1 MERVSATKLAKCF
14 LWFGALSG
22 IYLYAFP
29 APNLFYIGLSL
40 AHVGLGAV
48 AAVAAILFIRKLNCF
63 TRLVKAGS
71 ALLALGA
78 IDGIIVMAVGGT
90 RPHLIYLWLHAI
102 LSFAGVLL
110 VLASWFRR
118 REWFASQPG
127 KLAVQCAL
135 LFVVAI
141 LIGWAARYSRMNR

>member
-1 MERVSATKLAKCF
+1 MERVSASKLAKSF
-14 LWFGALSG
+14 VWFGALSG

-40 AHVGLGAV
+40 AHVALGVV
-48 AAVAAILFIRKLNCF
+48 AALAAIVFIGKLKF
-63 TRLVKAGS
+63 FSRLVKAGS

-78 IDGIIVMAVGGT
+78 IDGIIIMVVGGT

-110 VLASWFRR
+110 LLASW
-118 REWFASQPG
+118 
-127 KLAVQCAL
+127 L
-135 LFVVAI
+135 
-141 LIGWAARYSRMNR
+141 